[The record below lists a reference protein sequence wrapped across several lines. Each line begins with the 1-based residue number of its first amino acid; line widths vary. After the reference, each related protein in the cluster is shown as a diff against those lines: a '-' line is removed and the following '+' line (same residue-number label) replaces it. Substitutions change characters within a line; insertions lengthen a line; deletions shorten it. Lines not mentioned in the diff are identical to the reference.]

1 MLAQQTTPEPIM
13 IRTLITL
20 PLFALLTGCST
31 PPAQVE
37 SQVLLRT
44 SNAWDGS
51 QYPNYPDGP
60 PELTLVKIRI
70 PPETTL
76 DWHSHPMPNAGYL
89 LAGELLV
96 ETRDSGKQ
104 VRIKAADALAEIV
117 DGVHRGRTGT
127 QAAELI
133 VFYAGSSGVPLSR
146 PAISSKPLTSLLDS
160 IDQRLHIAQAVAL
173 NKWDS
178 GQPVEAPERE
188 QQVIANARSQA
199 LRFGVDEHRAAV
211 FFADQIEANKLLQ
224 YRALS
229 RWHAAG
235 SAPQTPRVDL
245 GSQLR
250 PQLDRL
256 QRTLLSQLAEFDRNR
271 QAQCQATL
279 AQAIGQLGKDPQQSL
294 ALIRATTHLCSSQ

>member
-1 MLAQQTTPEPIM
+1 MTRTP
-13 IRTLITL
+13 ITL
-20 PLFALLTGCST
+20 TLLALLTGCST
-31 PPAQVE
+31 PPAPLE

-44 SNAWDGS
+44 NTAWDGS
-51 QYPNYPDGP
+51 PYPRYPDGP
-60 PELTLVKIRI
+60 AELTLVKIHI

-76 DWHSHPMPNAGYL
+76 DWHSHPLPNAGYL

-96 ETRDSGKQ
+96 ETRDSNKQ
-104 VRIKAADALAEIV
+104 VSIKAGDALAEIV
-117 DGVHRGRTGT
+117 DGVHRGRTGA

-133 VFYAGSSGVPLSR
+133 VFYAGSQGVPLSQ
-146 PAISSKPLTSLLDS
+146 PAPASTPLAALLDS
-160 IDQRLHIAQAVAL
+160 IDQRLHIAHAVAL

-188 QQVIANARSQA
+188 QQVIANAQSQA
-199 LRFGVDEHRAAV
+199 LRFGVDGQRAAL

-224 YRALS
+224 YSALS
-229 RWHAAG
+229 RWHAVG

-271 QAQCQATL
+271 PAHCPATL
-279 AQAIGQLGKDPQQSL
+279 AQAIAQRARDPQQSL
-294 ALIRATTHLCSSQ
+294 ALIRATTHLCSPQ

>member
-1 MLAQQTTPEPIM
+1 MTRTP
-13 IRTLITL
+13 ITL
-20 PLFALLTGCST
+20 TLLALLTGCST
-31 PPAQVE
+31 PPAPLE

-44 SNAWDGS
+44 NTAWDGS
-51 QYPNYPDGP
+51 PYPRYPDGP
-60 PELTLVKIRI
+60 AELTLVKIHI

-76 DWHSHPMPNAGYL
+76 DWHSHPLPNAGYL

-96 ETRDSGKQ
+96 ETRDSNKQ
-104 VRIKAADALAEIV
+104 VSIKAGDALAEIV
-117 DGVHRGRTGT
+117 DGVHRGRTDA

-133 VFYAGSSGVPLSR
+133 VFYAGSQGVPLSQ
-146 PAISSKPLTSLLDS
+146 PAPATTPLTALLDS
-160 IDQRLHIAQAVAL
+160 IDQRLHIAHAVAL

-188 QQVIANARSQA
+188 QQVIANAQSQA
-199 LRFGVDEHRAAV
+199 LRFGVDGQRAAL

-224 YRALS
+224 YSALS
-229 RWHAAG
+229 RWHAVG

-271 QAQCQATL
+271 PAHCPATL
-279 AQAIGQLGKDPQQSL
+279 AQAIAQRARDPQQSV
-294 ALIRATTHLCSSQ
+294 ALIRATTHLCSPQ